1 MLRYLLLLL
10 LYYRYCSE
18 DIPINKLILIIPKN
32 DTDIYPKNDTDIY
45 PKNVKYTLRQPPYF
59 DYI

>member
-18 DIPINKLILIIPKN
+18 DIPINELIIIIPKN
-32 DTDIYPKNDTDIY
+32 DTDI
-45 PKNVKYTLRQPPYF
+45 NVKYTLRQPPYI

>member
-1 MLRYLLLLL
+1 MLYSSIKKMLRYLLLLL

-32 DTDIYPKNDTDIY
+32 DTDIYPKN
-45 PKNVKYTLRQPPYF
+45 VKYTLHQPPYF

>member
-18 DIPINKLILIIPKN
+18 DIPINELILIIPKN
-32 DTDIYPKNDTDIY
+32 DTDIYPKN
-45 PKNVKYTLRQPPYF
+45 VKSTFRQPLYF